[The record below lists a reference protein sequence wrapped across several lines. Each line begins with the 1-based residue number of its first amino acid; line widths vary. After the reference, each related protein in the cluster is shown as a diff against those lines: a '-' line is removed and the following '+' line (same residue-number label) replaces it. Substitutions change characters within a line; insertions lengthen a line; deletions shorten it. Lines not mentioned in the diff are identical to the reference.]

1 MQPIISQFKSE
12 YIAWLPLQQQQQQQE
27 PDIEKERE
35 ALGCEIVDMY

>member
-12 YIAWLPLQQQQQQQE
+12 YIAWLPLQQQQQE